1 MLMCGDDMKRSL
13 DVDVD
18 ENGQPVK
25 AGEPKVSMKTGKR
38 RVGKPREIS
47 LKKMEQICNIVR
59 CGNYVKQSVL
69 ACGVNYNT
77 FNNYITKG
85 KKGIKPYDKYYEMLQ
100 VAKAGAEI
108 DMSNRI
114 HESAENGNVGAD
126 MWKLQRMF
134 PNRWGNAQRQEIK
147 VDNTQKI
154 EIVKFSDKEKED

>member
-1 MLMCGDDMKRSL
+1 MRKSL

-18 ENGQPVK
+18 ENGQPVTNR
-25 AGEPKVSMKTGKR
+25 EPQVSAKTGKR
-38 RVGKPREIS
+38 RKGKPREIS
-47 LKKMEQICNIVR
+47 LKKMEQICNIIR
-59 CGNYVKQSVL
+59 CGNYVKTSVL

-77 FNNYITKG
+77 FQGYIAKG
-85 KKGIKPYDKYYEMLQ
+85 KKGIRPYDEYYEMLQ

-114 HESAENGNVGAD
+114 DESAKNGNVGAD

-154 EIVKFSDKEKED
+154 EIVKFSDKNKEE

>member
-1 MLMCGDDMKRSL
+1 MRKPTL

-18 ENGQPVK
+18 ENGEPVLDN
-25 AGEPKVSMKTGKR
+25 EPKVSAVTGKR
-38 RVGKPREIS
+38 RKGKPLAIS
-47 LKKMEQICNIVR
+47 LKKMEEICRIVR
-59 CGNYVKQSVL
+59 CGNYVKSSVL
-69 ACGVNYNT
+69 ACGVSYDT
-77 FNNYITKG
+77 FRHYIAKG
-85 KKGIKPYDKYYEMLQ
+85 KKGIRPYDQYYEMLQ

-114 HESAENGNVGAD
+114 DESAKNGNVGAD

-154 EIVKFSDKEKED
+154 EIVKYSDKEKE

>member
-1 MLMCGDDMKRSL
+1 MMDRTL

-18 ENGQPVK
+18 ENGQPIM
-25 AGEPKVSMKTGKR
+25 GDEPKVSAYTGER
-38 RVGKPREIS
+38 RKGKPREIS
-47 LKKMEQICNIVR
+47 LKKMEQICNIIR

-69 ACGVNYNT
+69 ACGINYNT
-77 FNNYITKG
+77 FKNYIRKG
-85 KKGIKPYDKYYEMLQ
+85 KKGIRPYDEYYEMLQ

-114 HESAENGNVGAD
+114 DESAKNGNVGAD

-154 EIVKFSDKEKED
+154 EIVKFSDKNKEE